1 MRQLSAHYILHNS
14 QLIQFGTVVVD
25 ERGKLVAIE
34 FPQKPFK
41 EQAGIEFYNG
51 ILSVIPSDCNTEFLP
66 IQPNTS
72 VTSLFKEKV
81 EQGQQVKIVQISPIK
96 MDDFTFASDSTIRVV

>member
-14 QLIQFGTVVVD
+14 QFVQFGTIVID
-25 ERGKLVAIE
+25 EQGHFVAIE
-34 FPQKPFK
+34 LPKQPYQ
-41 EQAGIEFYNG
+41 EQAGVEFYNG
-51 ILSVIPSDCNTEFLP
+51 ILSVVPFDCNTEFLP